1 MATLIK
7 ATYYGNTAEECRHII
22 ASYLHYTQFGKLIEE
37 HPQRL
42 TLGKHLHKYKSL
54 APFEGWWNEYI
65 SDEESH
71 FIEED

>member
-7 ATYYGNTAEECRHII
+7 ATYYGNTAQDCRHII
-22 ASYLHYTQFGKLIEE
+22 ASYLHYTQFGKIIEE
-37 HPQRL
+37 HP
-42 TLGKHLHKYKSL
+42 HKYKSF

-71 FIEED
+71 FIEEEQM